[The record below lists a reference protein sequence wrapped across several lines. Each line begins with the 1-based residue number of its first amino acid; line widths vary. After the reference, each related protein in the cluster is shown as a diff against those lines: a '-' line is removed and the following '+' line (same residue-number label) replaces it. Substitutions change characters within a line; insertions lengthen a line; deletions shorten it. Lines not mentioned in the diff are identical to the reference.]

1 MSSDESPT
9 GRPNQAALLRA
20 GLDVRAL
27 LFPLAVLFPWRRRRS
42 HGAADGWLRS
52 MAPKPPASASSPD
65 ACDSARPDTGADSA
79 KSQDRH
85 RVSVI
90 VPVYNEE
97 ATVEQIIRRVLAS
110 PFCQELIVVDDGSDD
125 ASPGI
130 LDELLRETDA
140 MVLVRRESNGGKGV
154 AVREGIARA
163 TGDII
168 LIQDADLEYDPA
180 DYAQV
185 LQPIIDGRAD
195 AVYGSRFQGVHRAFT
210 FGHYLG
216 NKLISVLASILFGK
230 ILTDVMTCYKAM
242 RSDIIKNVPLQAKS
256 FDIETEI
263 TAKLLKRGARV
274 YEVPIS
280 YAGRSRAKGKKIR
293 WYHAAP
299 AIWALLKYRVVG

>member
-1 MSSDESPT
+1 MVPET
-9 GRPNQAALLRA
+9 
-20 GLDVRAL
+20 
-27 LFPLAVLFPWRRRRS
+27 
-42 HGAADGWLRS
+42 
-52 MAPKPPASASSPD
+52 PASEPSPD
-65 ACDSARPDTGADSA
+65 SCGSPHPDTGASSTESHA
-79 KSQDRH
+79 RQ

-97 ATVEQIIRRVLAS
+97 ATVEQVIRRVLAS
-110 PFCQELIVVDDGSDD
+110 PFCDELIVIDDGSED
-125 ASPGI
+125 ASSEI
-130 LDELLRETDA
+130 LDELHRETDA
-140 MVLVRRESNGGKGV
+140 MVLVHRESNGGKGV

-185 LQPIIDGRAD
+185 LQPIIEGRAD
-195 AVYGSRFQGVHRAFT
+195 AVYGSRFQGAHRAFT

-242 RSDIIKNVPLQAKS
+242 RSDIIKDVPLQARS

-299 AIWALLKYRVVG
+299 AIWALLKYRVVD